1 MYLISDSRPTQ
12 DDVNKFVN
20 VTKSTRSD
28 VLSKRQAAK
37 LRRKQ
42 DELVSS
48 YTYTKEDIERNLQ
61 ERKKSGK
68 TTANL
73 SLEQTRAELAVQGA
87 RIAIAEAQNRFDDAK
102 RNLLELGGSDKEDAL
117 ERAVDSARKEL
128 EQAKRELEARLE
140 EQERVM
146 HVVDKR
152 KKKLT
157 SRRNDLNWAKVN
169 QRNKELNEVAD
180 FEAFKEQK
188 ARAEAEVKTG
198 GQPKFN
204 PYARRKVKPKMLW
217 EVGQK
222 EEKKDD
228 DPKSTEMQVENFA
241 VDKNGHHNDSAIK
254 AAQAAKEAEKAA
266 QSHQFNLDED
276 AEVSAEASF
285 GVSLKE
291 RSRARMRKGISLTE
305 YQQRKV
311 AGTL

>member
-1 MYLISDSRPTQ
+1 MYLISDSRPSQ

-20 VTKSTRSD
+20 VTKSARAE
-28 VLSKRQAAK
+28 VLSKRHAAK
-37 LRRKQ
+37 RRRQQ

-61 ERKKSGK
+61 ERKQSGK
-68 TTANL
+68 VTANL

-87 RIAIAEAQNRFDDAK
+87 RMAVADARNRLDDAQ
-102 RNLLELGGSDKEDAL
+102 RSLLELGGTDSEIVL
-117 ERAVDSARKEL
+117 ERNVESARKEL
-128 EQAKRELEARLE
+128 EQAKRELAARLE

-146 HVVDKR
+146 DVVDKR

-188 ARAEAEVKTG
+188 ARAEAEAKSG

-228 DPKSTEMQVENFA
+228 DPKGLEMQVENSA
-241 VDKNGHHNDSAIK
+241 IDKNGHHNDGAIK

-276 AEVSAEASF
+276 AEISGGTAFEVSQ
-285 GVSLKE
+285 KE
-291 RSRARMRKGISLTE
+291 RSRARMRKGISLAE